1 MKKTKVL
8 RGASQRYLNA
18 LWHLYSKAE
27 PIHNMNDVSI
37 HHKISK
43 TFGKILK
50 ENNYVRKQNGIYV
63 YLKPD
68 APTIHDAK
76 FILKKVRENTNL
88 QLMKSFS
95 NPKSL
100 PQPVVKK
107 IVKKEKEPNVWMYLA
122 VISMFT
128 TLVTMALML
137 LR

>member
-1 MKKTKVL
+1 MKKTKVI

-27 PIHNMNDVSI
+27 PIHNMNSVSV

-43 TFGKILK
+43 NFCKILK
-50 ENNYVRKQNGIYV
+50 AHNYVRKENGLYV
-63 YLKPD
+63 YLKAD

-76 FILKKVRENTNL
+76 FILKKCTEQNYLRGI
-88 QLMKSFS
+88 
-95 NPKSL
+95 KSL
-100 PQPVVKK
+100 PKPEVKK
-107 IVKKEKEPNVWMYLA
+107 RVKIEKQPNVWMYIA

-128 TLVTMALML
+128 TLITMALLL

>member
-1 MKKTKVL
+1 MKKTKVI

-27 PIHNMNDVSI
+27 PIHNINSVCV

-43 TFGKILK
+43 NFGKILK
-50 ENNYVRKQNGIYV
+50 AHNYVRKENGLYI
-63 YLKPD
+63 YLKAD
-68 APTIHDAK
+68 APTMYDAK
-76 FILKKVRENTNL
+76 FILKKCTEQNSLRGI
-88 QLMKSFS
+88 KSLS

>member
-8 RGASQRYLNA
+8 RGAAQRYLNA

-27 PIHNMNDVSI
+27 PIHNMNSVSI

-43 TFGKILK
+43 NFCKILK
-50 ENNYVRKQNGIYV
+50 AHNYVRKENGLYV
-63 YLKPD
+63 YLKAD

-76 FILKKVRENTNL
+76 FILKKCTEQNSLRGI
-88 QLMKSFS
+88 KSFS
-95 NPKSL
+95 KPKSL

-107 IVKKEKEPNVWMYLA
+107 RVKIEKKPNVWMYIA

-128 TLVTMALML
+128 TLVTMALVL